1 VIALADSVALIEDG
15 RLAALESTEAFK
27 SSSAGAGV
35 LVAANA
41 CATG

>member
-1 VIALADSVALIEDG
+1 VALIEDG
-15 RLAALESTEAFK
+15 RLAALESAEAFK
-27 SSSAGAGV
+27 SSTAASGV